1 MRLNQAS
8 DFALRILMLLASE
21 EDPLT
26 VDQVATRLLLVKSHV
41 MKIVARLSQAG
52 FVDAQRGRKGGLT
65 LGRPAKDIMIGQVVR
80 LIEADF
86 AIVECMRPAQSNCT
100 FGPQCALKGVIH
112 EAAEAFLDVL
122 DNQNLAALVEP
133 GARGRKN

>member
-21 EDPLT
+21 EEPLT

-41 MKIVARLSQAG
+41 MKIVARLAQAG
-52 FVDAQRGRKGGLT
+52 FVDAQRGRKGGLS
-65 LGRPAKDIMIGQVVR
+65 LGRPAHEIRVGQVVR

-100 FGPQCALKGVIH
+100 FGPQCALKGVIRD
-112 EAAEAFLDVL
+112 ATEAFLEVL
-122 DNQNLAALVEP
+122 DSQSLAALVKP
-133 GARGRKN
+133 AGRRP